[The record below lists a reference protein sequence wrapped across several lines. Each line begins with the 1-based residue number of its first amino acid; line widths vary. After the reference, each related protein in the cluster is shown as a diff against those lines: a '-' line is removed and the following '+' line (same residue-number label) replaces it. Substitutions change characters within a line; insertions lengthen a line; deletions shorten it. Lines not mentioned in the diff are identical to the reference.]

1 MPKQAK
7 SSIAKVR
14 QTCQEYP
21 DEFSATPAGDLRCNL
36 CDVLVKCDKK
46 FFVDSHRKSKQ
57 HQGKLETKSKSQS
70 KQTFLHFDQVNFKEQ
85 VVSSLLAADIPLHKL
100 NHPSLKSLFVRM
112 GKVLPSETAARACVA
127 KLASQKQEQIQ
138 EILCDKKIFLIVD
151 EAEVAKQKY
160 ISVLVGS
167 LDAPNQTFLVNRH
180 PLHSGRNVNSSII
193 LHPVYD
199 ILRQLEIK
207 RESFSLFLT
216 DAARYMSSAGKT
228 LKELYP
234 SLMHVTSFA
243 HLLHNCAMRV
253 RAHIKNIDEVI
264 ATIKAATI
272 ENKHRMKDF
281 HGAGVPSPPD
291 LVITSWATWLKAVL
305 YYSENLPAVRTIVDN
320 WTSAGLLVSR
330 AKDAINVEGLV
341 SDLAKI
347 NQYRTLAANVE
358 FLKGSASTITK
369 AYGLL
374 KNMQFDDD
382 SCAMKDYINKPLSNS
397 DLETILN
404 CANLTIDPTSYA
416 LLQKAQP
423 TSAAVERSFSMLNK
437 LLRKDRNFDAKN
449 VKKYMILYYNKTSL

>member
-21 DEFSATPAGDLRCNL
+21 DEVLATPAGDLRCNL
-36 CDVLVKCDKK
+36 CDVLVKCDKN
-46 FFVDSHRKSKQ
+46 FFVESHQKSKQ

-70 KQTFLHFDQVNFKEQ
+70 KQTVLHFDQVNFKEQ
-85 VVSSLLAADIPLHKL
+85 VVSSFLATDIPLHKL
-100 NHPSLKSLFVRM
+100 NHPTLKSLFARM

-127 KLASQKQEQIQ
+127 KLASQKEEQIQ
-138 EILCDKKIFLIVD
+138 EVLRDKKNFLIED

-167 LDAPNQTFLVNRH
+167 LDAPNQTFLVNCH
-180 PLHSGRNVNSSII
+180 PLDSGRNVNSSII
-193 LHPVYD
+193 LHTVDD

-207 RESFSLFLT
+207 RENFSLFLT

-234 SLMHVTSFA
+234 FLMHVICVA
-243 HLLHNCAMRV
+243 HLLHNCAMLV
-253 RAHIKNIDEVI
+253 RAHFKNIDEVI
-264 ATIKAATI
+264 ATIEAATI
-272 ENKHRMKDF
+272 KNKDRKKDF
-281 HGAGVPSPPD
+281 HDAGLPSPPD
-291 LVITSWATWLKAVL
+291 PVITRWATWLRAAL
-305 YYSENLPAVRTIVDN
+305 YYSENLPVVRIIANN

-341 SDLAKI
+341 SDLVNI

-358 FLKGSASTITK
+358 FLEGSACTITK

-382 SCAMKDYINKPLSNS
+382 PCAIKDYINKRLIQ
-397 DLETILN
+397 L
-404 CANLTIDPTSYA
+404 
-416 LLQKAQP
+416 
-423 TSAAVERSFSMLNK
+423 
-437 LLRKDRNFDAKN
+437 
-449 VKKYMILYYNKTSL
+449 